1 MIRTVGFIALIG
13 VVGLACAE
21 PNTPIDASATDSFA
35 VVSLS
40 ETSPGA
46 CPQVVVTRPDPF
58 YDFGVTTND
67 VVATIVEAPVW
78 LVNESPQPLIVTAW
92 GGAESVVV
100 DTVAAA
106 DSAFVRISTRA
117 LTLELSAR
125 TSDGVAMGTVAL
137 PMDSRPRRAA
147 FPH

>member
-1 MIRTVGFIALIG
+1 MVRAVGFIVLIG
-13 VVGLACAE
+13 LIGMAGLACHQ
-21 PNTPIDASATDSFA
+21 PDSVVDALATDSVA
-35 VVSLS
+35 PA
-40 ETSPGA
+40 SPDESR
-46 CPQVVVTRPDPF
+46 QVVVAEDDPF
-58 YDFGVTTND
+58 DDFGVTTTD
-67 VVATIVEAPVW
+67 VAATITQTPVW
-78 LVNESPQPLIVTAW
+78 LVNQSPQSLVITAW